1 MAQMINAMNSGL
13 ALSDEELQAVEGIE
27 ELLAEYESKGS
38 KYTLSTSCKQF
49 VSLLTAGKTQLKVG
63 SLNMEGVAHA
73 RFVDT
78 VEQLAREL
86 VEYQEAEN
94 ELAEVQ
100 QRVEDGILVTDE
112 NVASM
117 ANSNN
122 KGGSSS
128 SAAVHREYLHNEK
141 MLAKLVEE
149 QATVDAA
156 IRQRQK
162 RKEQVLMA
170 LENDANDVSSKPAV
184 HKSVMSTD
192 PHAEAEMREFQ
203 QTLAKI
209 EATKEEA
216 DALLEGLKSLTGLAS
231 IRIEPCGGAF
241 GGMQLVADLGALGV
255 LLKLDADRR
264 LVDIVIAHGSYPHTA
279 DILSDA
285 IVLPSPQDL
294 RYAVFALGAVQKSS
308 AILTQHTAELRQKCI
323 VRSNGYT
330 AKSSMASV
338 QITLSNG
345 VTASFSVHACYPE
358 LPGGVSIDSLVG
370 VGGWTMQELE
380 VLRVTANAKCFSS
393 LLDMMDHLVAVT
405 NGR

>member
-1 MAQMINAMNSGL
+1 MINAMNSGL

-49 VSLLTAGKTQLKVG
+49 VSLLTAGKTKLKVG

-100 QRVEDGILVTDE
+100 QRVDDGLLVTDE
-112 NVASM
+112 NVASL
-117 ANSNN
+117 ANSSN
-122 KGGSSS
+122 KGSSS

-149 QATVDAA
+149 QATVDSA

-170 LENDANDVSSKPAV
+170 LENDANDVTSKPRV
-184 HKSVMSTD
+184 HKSVKISD
-192 PHAEAEMREFQ
+192 RHAEAAMREFHH
-203 QTLAKI
+203 TLAKI

-231 IRIEPCGGAF
+231 IRIESCGGAF

-294 RYAVFALGAVQKSS
+294 RYAVFALGAVQKSA
-308 AILTQHTAELRQKCI
+308 AILTQHTSELRKKCI

-393 LLDMMDHLVAVT
+393 LLDMMDHLVGVT

>member
-49 VSLLTAGKTQLKVG
+49 VSLLTAGKTKLKVG

-100 QRVEDGILVTDE
+100 QRVDDGLLVTDE
-112 NVASM
+112 NVASL
-117 ANSNN
+117 ANSSN
-122 KGGSSS
+122 KGSSS
-128 SAAVHREYLHNEK
+128 SAAVHREYLHNEM

-149 QATVDAA
+149 QATVDSA

-170 LENDANDVSSKPAV
+170 LENDANDVTSKPPV

-231 IRIEPCGGAF
+231 IRIESCGGAF

-294 RYAVFALGAVQKSS
+294 RYAVFALGAVQKSA
-308 AILTQHTAELRQKCI
+308 AILTQHTSELRKKCI

-393 LLDMMDHLVAVT
+393 LLDMMDHLVGVT